1 MNWGHKL
8 TIFIILFLVV
18 MLGMVFYATM
28 QTNEMIDDNYYQKEL
43 EYQDVIDAKQNLINI
58 STNNLISQTFLEVVI
73 TLPPGTFEKLEKG
86 NIELLR
92 NDSKANDVQL
102 EIEPNGSNRRTIPKS
117 SLLKGMYKSRIKWT
131 NDGKEFYKEESV
143 FVE

>member
-8 TIFIILFLVV
+8 TIFIVLFLVV

-43 EYQDVIDAKQNLINI
+43 EYQDVIDAKQNLVNI
-58 STNNLISQTFLEVVI
+58 SSNNLISQTFLEVVI

>member
-8 TIFIILFLVV
+8 TIVIVLFLVV
-18 MLGMVFYATM
+18 MLGMVIFATM

-43 EYQDVIDAKQNLINI
+43 EHQSIIDAKQNLVNV
-58 STNNLISQTFLEVVI
+58 SSNNLVSQTLSEVVI
-73 TLPPGTFEKLEKG
+73 TLPPGTFESLEKG

-92 NDSKANDVQL
+92 NDSKGKDIQL
-102 EIEPNGSNRRTIPKS
+102 AIVPNGSNRWAIPKS

-131 NDGKEFYKEESV
+131 NGGKEFYKEENV

>member
-8 TIFIILFLVV
+8 TIFIVLFLVV

-43 EYQDVIDAKQNLINI
+43 EYQDVIDAKQNLVNI

>member
-43 EYQDVIDAKQNLINI
+43 EYQDVIDAKQNLVNI

>member
-8 TIFIILFLVV
+8 TIFIVAFLVV
-18 MLGMVFYATM
+18 MLGMVVFATM

-43 EYQDVIDAKQNLINI
+43 EYQDVIDARQNLMDV
-58 STNNLISQTFLEVVI
+58 STNNLVSQTLLEVAI
-73 TLPPGTFEKLEKG
+73 TLPPGTFEKLESG

-92 NDSKANDVQL
+92 NDSKSKDVQL
-102 EIEPNGSNRRTIPKS
+102 AIVPNGSNRRTIPKS
-117 SLLKGMYKSRIKWT
+117 ELLKGMYKSRIKWK

-143 FVE
+143 YVE